1 MNEGKRRE
9 ATAAGP
15 AATHGGLS
23 GSQIG
28 DGVEYRRGRHGGLPL
43 LRRLA
48 YLATGLAFAQI
59 VFGAIVRITGSGMG
73 CGDHWPTCQGF
84 LFPPLERPD
93 LIVEVTHRYIAATVT
108 LAIIALL
115 VAAYARRAQ
124 RGVGGP
130 GGVLRPAMLATGLVL
145 VAAVFGGITVKLS
158 LNPYVIVTH
167 LAIAMT
173 LLAVL
178 SIAVLRAGGWGFD
191 GTEVASPRTYRA
203 ARAGVILAF
212 IVLVMGALTANIL
225 GANASCQGFPWC
237 SRIAVTG
244 APLYIQVT
252 HRVLAFLLFFH
263 MIGVA
268 VTAHRRRE
276 ASQVR
281 VAAWIA
287 LGAIVLQ
294 VVVAAG
300 MVEMHL
306 PPAWRSLHQAVGT
319 LVWLSI
325 FTLAALARYSLAEHG
340 AREELVRAAAA
351 AA

>member
-1 MNEGKRRE
+1 VSEGERR
-9 ATAAGP
+9 P
-15 AATHGGLS
+15 AMGRHVGLPESEVGSMAERRWGG
-23 GSQIG
+23 
-28 DGVEYRRGRHGGLPL
+28 HGGLPV

-48 YLATGLAFAQI
+48 YLATGLVFAQI

-73 CGDHWPTCQGF
+73 CGDHWPTCHGY

-108 LAIIALL
+108 IAIIALL
-115 VAAYARRAQ
+115 ITAFMRRAQ

-130 GGVLRPAMLATGLVL
+130 GGVLRSAMLATGLVL

-191 GTEVASPRTYRA
+191 GTEVTSPRTSRA

-212 IVLVMGALTANIL
+212 IVLVMGALTANVL

-237 SRIAVTG
+237 SKIAVTG
-244 APLYIQVT
+244 VPLYIQVT

-263 MIGVA
+263 IIGVA
-268 VTAHRRRE
+268 VAAQRRRE
-276 ASQVR
+276 SSQVR
-281 VAAWIA
+281 IAAWA
-287 LGAIVLQ
+287 AVSAIVLQ
-294 VVVAAG
+294 IVVAAG

-306 PPAWRSLHQAVGT
+306 PPVWRSLHQAMGT

-325 FTLAALARYSLAEHG
+325 FTLAALARYSLAERSGEEATLG
-340 AREELVRAAAA
+340 AAVAAA
-351 AA
+351 

>member
-1 MNEGKRRE
+1 VSIPEPRR
-9 ATAAGP
+9 TTGR
-15 AATHGGLS
+15 HGGLP
-23 GSQIG
+23 GSELG
-28 DGVEYRRGRHGGLPL
+28 DGTEHRRGRHGGLPL

-73 CGDHWPTCQGF
+73 CGDHWPTCQGY

-108 LAIIALL
+108 VAIILLL
-115 VAAYARRAQ
+115 VTAIMRRAK
-124 RGVGGP
+124 RGVGGR
-130 GGVLRPAMLATGLVL
+130 GGVLRSAMLATGLVL

-178 SIAVLRAGGWGFD
+178 SVAVLRAGGLGFD

-212 IVLVMGALTANIL
+212 VVLVMGALTANVP

-237 SRIAVTG
+237 TSVAVTG
-244 APLYIQVT
+244 VPLYIQVT

-268 VTAHRRRE
+268 ISAQRRRE
-276 ASQVR
+276 SSQVR
-281 VAAWIA
+281 VAAWLA

-294 VVVAAG
+294 IVVAAG

-306 PPAWRSLHQAVGT
+306 PPVWRSLHQAMGT

-325 FTLAALARYSLAEHG
+325 FTLAALARYSLAEHRG
-340 AREELVRAAAA
+340 EDATLQAAVAAA
-351 AA
+351 